1 MNDED
6 KVRCEHTLQNWSYK
20 NETGELVRFEAV
32 LTGKINLVTNE
43 IFISDHLEVKKDSE
57 KDELNEKKVEMDVMN
72 AIVQFEKKG
81 FITFQNKY

>member
-57 KDELNEKKVEMDVMN
+57 KDELNEFAIQHIHEVMSEN
-72 AIVQFEKKG
+72 LERQLRD
-81 FITFQNKY
+81 

>member
-1 MNDED
+1 MY
-6 KVRCEHTLQNWSYK
+6 TLII
-20 NETGELVRFEAV
+20 TV
-32 LTGKINLVTNE
+32 LIQKLTCI
-43 IFISDHLEVKKDSE
+43 E

>member
-1 MNDED
+1 M
-6 KVRCEHTLQNWSYK
+6 HIFS
-20 NETGELVRFEAV
+20 F
-32 LTGKINLVTNE
+32 GKRLIDAC
-43 IFISDHLEVKKDSE
+43 IE

>member
-1 MNDED
+1 MLNNTSKFLYENCDNQS
-6 KVRCEHTLQNWSYK
+6 VHTLTK
-20 NETGELVRFEAV
+20 RLIDAC
-32 LTGKINLVTNE
+32 I
-43 IFISDHLEVKKDSE
+43 E